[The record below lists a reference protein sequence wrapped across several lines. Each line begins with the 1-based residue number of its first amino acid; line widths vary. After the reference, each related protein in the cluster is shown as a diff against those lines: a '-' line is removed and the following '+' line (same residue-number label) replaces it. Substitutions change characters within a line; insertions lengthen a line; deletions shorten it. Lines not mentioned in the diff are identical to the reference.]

1 MIEEVLNQRQ
11 ATYGDFTKNAEVSQM
26 MKYFMAQGTNY
37 KQMPVAHREALEMI
51 VHKIARIVN
60 GDSYFIDSWK
70 DICGYSQ
77 LVINELLLTEGAT
90 DSVIIKKEISNRGD
104 YIL

>member
-11 ATYGDFTKNAEVSQM
+11 ATYGSFTKNAEVSQM
-26 MKYFMAQGTNY
+26 LKYFMTQGTNY

-60 GDSYFIDSWK
+60 GDPNYIDNWI
-70 DICGYSQ
+70 DMCGYSQ
-77 LVINELLLTEGAT
+77 LVIE
-90 DSVIIKKEISNRGD
+90 EIMSYEEPN
-104 YIL
+104 

>member
-11 ATYGDFTKNAEVSQM
+11 ATYGSFTKNAEVSQM
-26 MKYFMAQGTNY
+26 LKYFMTQGTNY

-60 GDSYFIDSWK
+60 GDPNYIDNWI

-77 LVINELLLTEGAT
+77 LVIE
-90 DSVIIKKEISNRGD
+90 EITSYEEPN
-104 YIL
+104 

>member
-11 ATYGDFTKNAEVSQM
+11 ATYGSFTKNAEVSQM
-26 MKYFMAQGTNY
+26 LKYFMTQGTNY

-60 GDSYFIDSWK
+60 GDPNYIDNWI

-77 LVINELLLTEGAT
+77 LVIDE
-90 DSVIIKKEISNRGD
+90 IKSYEECT
-104 YIL
+104 

>member
-11 ATYGDFTKNAEVSQM
+11 TTYGSFTKNAEVSQM
-26 MKYFMAQGTNY
+26 MKYSMTQGTNY
-37 KQMPVAHREALEMI
+37 KQMPMAHREALEMI

-60 GDSYFIDSWK
+60 GNPNYIDNWI

-77 LVINELLLTEGAT
+77 LVIEE
-90 DSVIIKKEISNRGD
+90 IKSYDEEPN
-104 YIL
+104 

>member
-11 ATYGDFTKNAEVSQM
+11 ATYGSFTKNAEVSQM

-37 KQMPVAHREALEMI
+37 KQMPMAHREALEMI

-60 GDSYFIDSWK
+60 GDPNYIDNWI

-77 LVINELLLTEGAT
+77 LVIGE
-90 DSVIIKKEISNRGD
+90 IKSYEEPN
-104 YIL
+104 

>member
-11 ATYGDFTKNAEVSQM
+11 STYGSFTKNAEVSQM
-26 MKYFMAQGTNY
+26 LKYFMTQGTNY

-60 GDSYFIDSWK
+60 GDPYYIDNWI

-77 LVINELLLTEGAT
+77 LVIDE
-90 DSVIIKKEISNRGD
+90 IKSYEECT
-104 YIL
+104 

>member
-11 ATYGDFTKNAEVSQM
+11 STYGSFHKNAEISQM
-26 MKYFMAQGTNY
+26 MKYFMAQDTNY
-37 KQMPVAHREALEMI
+37 KQMPLAHREALEMI

-60 GDSYFIDSWK
+60 GDPNYIDNWI

-77 LVINELLLTEGAT
+77 LVIEE
-90 DSVIIKKEISNRGD
+90 IKSYEEPI
-104 YIL
+104 

>member
-11 ATYGDFTKNAEVSQM
+11 ATYGSFTKNAEVSQM
-26 MKYFMAQGTNY
+26 MKYFMTQGTNY
-37 KQMPVAHREALEMI
+37 KQMPMAHREALEMI

-60 GDSYFIDSWK
+60 GDPNYIDNWI

-77 LVINELLLTEGAT
+77 LVIEE
-90 DSVIIKKEISNRGD
+90 IKSYDEEHN
-104 YIL
+104 

>member
-11 ATYGDFTKNAEVSQM
+11 STYGSFTKNAEVSQM
-26 MKYFMAQGTNY
+26 LKYFMTQGTNY

-60 GDSYFIDSWK
+60 GDPNYIDNWV
-70 DICGYSQ
+70 DIIGYSQ
-77 LVINELLLTEGAT
+77 LVIEE
-90 DSVIIKKEISNRGD
+90 IKSYDEEPN
-104 YIL
+104 

>member
-11 ATYGDFTKNAEVSQM
+11 TAYGSFTKNAEVSQM
-26 MKYFMAQGTNY
+26 IKYFMMQGTNY
-37 KQMPVAHREALEMI
+37 KQMPTVHREALEMI

-60 GDSYFIDSWK
+60 GDPNYIDNWI

-77 LVINELLLTEGAT
+77 LVIEEIKSYEGP
-90 DSVIIKKEISNRGD
+90 N
-104 YIL
+104 

>member
-11 ATYGDFTKNAEVSQM
+11 STYGSFTKNAEISQM
-26 MKYFMAQGTNY
+26 MKYFMAQDTNY

-60 GDSYFIDSWK
+60 GDFNYIDNWI

-77 LVINELLLTEGAT
+77 LVIDE
-90 DSVIIKKEISNRGD
+90 IISYEESA
-104 YIL
+104 

>member
-11 ATYGDFTKNAEVSQM
+11 ATYGSFTKNAEISQM
-26 MKYFMAQGTNY
+26 LKYFMAQGTNY
-37 KQMPVAHREALEMI
+37 KQMPMAHREALEMI

-60 GDSYFIDSWK
+60 GDPNYIDNWI

-77 LVINELLLTEGAT
+77 LVIEE
-90 DSVIIKKEISNRGD
+90 IKSYDEEPN
-104 YIL
+104 

>member
-11 ATYGDFTKNAEVSQM
+11 ATYGSFTKNAEVSQM
-26 MKYFMAQGTNY
+26 LKYFMTQGTNY

-60 GDSYFIDSWK
+60 GDPNYIDNWI

-77 LVINELLLTEGAT
+77 LVIE
-90 DSVIIKKEISNRGD
+90 EIMSYEEPN
-104 YIL
+104 

>member
-11 ATYGDFTKNAEVSQM
+11 STYGSFAKNAEVSQM
-26 MKYFMAQGTNY
+26 LKYFMTQGTNY

-51 VHKIARIVN
+51 VHKVARIVN
-60 GDSYFIDSWK
+60 GDPNYIDNWI

-77 LVINELLLTEGAT
+77 LVIE
-90 DSVIIKKEISNRGD
+90 EIMSYEEPN
-104 YIL
+104 

>member
-11 ATYGDFTKNAEVSQM
+11 ATYGSFTKNAEVSQM
-26 MKYFMAQGTNY
+26 LKYFMTQGTNY

-60 GDSYFIDSWK
+60 GDPNYIDNWI

-77 LVINELLLTEGAT
+77 LVIE
-90 DSVIIKKEISNRGD
+90 EIMS
-104 YIL
+104 YEEPT

>member
-11 ATYGDFTKNAEVSQM
+11 TTYGSFTKNAEVSQM
-26 MKYFMAQGTNY
+26 MKYFMTQGTNY
-37 KQMPVAHREALEMI
+37 KQMPMAHREALEMI

-60 GDSYFIDSWK
+60 GDPNYIDNWI

-77 LVINELLLTEGAT
+77 LVIEE
-90 DSVIIKKEISNRGD
+90 IKSYEEPN
-104 YIL
+104 

>member
-11 ATYGDFTKNAEVSQM
+11 VTYGSFTKNAEVSQM
-26 MKYFMAQGTNY
+26 LKYFMTQGTNY

-60 GDSYFIDSWK
+60 GDPNYIDNWI

-77 LVINELLLTEGAT
+77 LVIE
-90 DSVIIKKEISNRGD
+90 EIMS
-104 YIL
+104 YEEPT

>member
-11 ATYGDFTKNAEVSQM
+11 STYGSFAKNAEVSQM
-26 MKYFMAQGTNY
+26 LKYFMTQGTNY

-51 VHKIARIVN
+51 VHKVARIVN
-60 GDSYFIDSWK
+60 GDPNYIDNWV

-77 LVINELLLTEGAT
+77 LVIE
-90 DSVIIKKEISNRGD
+90 EIMSYEEPN
-104 YIL
+104 

>member
-1 MIEEVLNQRQ
+1 MIEDVLNQRQ
-11 ATYGDFTKNAEVSQM
+11 ATYGSFTKNAEVSQM
-26 MKYFMAQGTNY
+26 LKYFMTQGTNY

-60 GDSYFIDSWK
+60 GDPNYIDNWI

-77 LVINELLLTEGAT
+77 LVIE
-90 DSVIIKKEISNRGD
+90 EIMSYEEPN
-104 YIL
+104 

>member
-11 ATYGDFTKNAEVSQM
+11 STYGSFTKNAEISQM
-26 MKYFMAQGTNY
+26 MKYFMAQDTNY
-37 KQMPVAHREALEMI
+37 KQMPLAHREALEMI

-60 GDSYFIDSWK
+60 GDFNYIDNWI

-77 LVINELLLTEGAT
+77 LVIDE
-90 DSVIIKKEISNRGD
+90 IISYEESA
-104 YIL
+104 